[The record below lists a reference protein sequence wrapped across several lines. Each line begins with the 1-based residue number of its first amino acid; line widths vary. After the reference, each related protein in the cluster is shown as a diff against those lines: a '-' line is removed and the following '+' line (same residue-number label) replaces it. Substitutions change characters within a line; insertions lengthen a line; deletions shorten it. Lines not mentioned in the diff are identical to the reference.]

1 MSRLRLRGRGEIPFV
16 LKHTDC
22 QNRNCLQFLS
32 VAPRK
37 FHLPEKLKLHLF
49 TRFTSDGAARVV
61 WGVVASTVP

>member
-1 MSRLRLRGRGEIPFV
+1 MSRLRLRGAVRSFV
-16 LKHTDC
+16 LKHAAARIET
-22 QNRNCLQFLS
+22 
-32 VAPRK
+32 VIAPRK

>member
-22 QNRNCLQFLS
+22 QNRNCLQLLHESFTLN
-32 VAPRK
+32 
-37 FHLPEKLKLHLF
+37 EKLKLPLF